1 MFITT
6 TILIYVMVVLFAI
19 VGVVWFISTRTH
31 NDHKITTIKF
41 HDDIHSNK
49 SSINDLIIEYEE
61 QEQDQDLEDLPKNI
75 ARIDNDVKTNKKSI
89 DDLRNY
95 IDNKIKELKDELKKV
110 PETKYQQQELFS
122 V

>member
-6 TILIYVMVVLFAI
+6 TILIYVVVVLIAI
-19 VGVVWFISTRTH
+19 VGVVWFISVRTH

-41 HDDIHSNK
+41 HDDIHSNR

-61 QEQDQDLEDLPKNI
+61 QDYEDVPNKI
-75 ARIDNDVKTNKKSI
+75 VSIDNSVRTNKESI
-89 DDLRNY
+89 DGLRGY
-95 IDNKIKELKDELKKV
+95 IDDKIKELKDELKKV
-110 PETKYQQQELFS
+110 PETKYYQQQELFS

>member
-6 TILIYVMVVLFAI
+6 TILIYVVVVLIAI
-19 VGVVWFISTRTH
+19 VGVVWFISIRTH
-31 NDHKITTIKF
+31 NHHKITTIKF
-41 HDDIHSNK
+41 HDEINSNK

-61 QEQDQDLEDLPKNI
+61 QDHDDVPKNI
-75 ARIDNDVKTNKKSI
+75 ARIDNDVKTNKESI
-89 DDLRNY
+89 DGLRGY
-95 IDNKIKELKDELKKV
+95 IDDKIKELKDELKKV